1 MSGIFLLL
9 ALVGSS
15 LAVVHRMQLTK
26 VTPPMVKMLR
36 DGTWTKYMEE
46 MKTYRLQTPELS
58 GGGNYVHELIG
69 YEDIEYVGKITI
81 GTPEQTFKVV
91 MDTAS
96 ANLWIPDRSC
106 YKTPDRP
113 PECESSRCDVGLIC
127 DVFCEQK
134 SCCKLKANNTDDN
147 PCRQKLRFDQ
157 RRSRTYVKTPGSFH
171 IDYVNG
177 KVDGFFGNDTVRFG
191 AADTD
196 QLVVPGTVF
205 GQAKKIPSVFS
216 YFNFDGILGLGFERL
231 AINGV
236 TPPFIRAANLGLV
249 DQPIFTIF
257 LKKVGSKTIH
267 PTSSSL
273 YV

>member
-1 MSGIFLLL
+1 MVTWQSKYLQPITTSDNAINVDKTCCSVLRRAPGFVPAFTELPISTSIPPKYL
-9 ALVGSS
+9 AQSS

-46 MKTYRLQTPELS
+46 MRTYRLQTPELS

-113 PECESSRCDVGLIC
+113 PECESSRCDVG
-127 DVFCEQK
+127 CE
-134 SCCKLKANNTDDN
+134 
-147 PCRQKLRFDQ
+147 F
-157 RRSRTYVKTPGSFH
+157 
-171 IDYVNG
+171 
-177 KVDGFFGNDTVRFG
+177 
-191 AADTD
+191 
-196 QLVVPGTVF
+196 
-205 GQAKKIPSVFS
+205 KIV
-216 YFNFDGILGLGFERL
+216 
-231 AINGV
+231 
-236 TPPFIRAANLGLV
+236 
-249 DQPIFTIF
+249 
-257 LKKVGSKTIH
+257 
-267 PTSSSL
+267 
-273 YV
+273 